1 MKIKIILAVSLF
13 AFLFSCTENKKDSN
27 SSVIDS
33 TKVQADTLSIKIKV
47 ISDKILEDPNN
58 AELYFQRAKVYQA
71 NKVYNSAVND
81 MDRVMKLD
89 SSKAEYYLYFA
100 DLYFMTNKTRNS
112 KEMFERCIKQ
122 FPQNIEARLK
132 LAELYYLVKKYQ
144 ESINYINEALKIDK
158 YNARGYFMK
167 GLNYQEMGDTAKAVS
182 SMQTAV
188 EQDADY
194 YDAYLHLGLLYAGKK
209 NRLAVDYYNNAI
221 KIQPNSI
228 EAYYDRGKFFQ
239 DIGDYR
245 SAEND
250 YNIILKINPNY
261 KFAHFNLGVVCL
273 LRDDKSAEEALKHFD
288 NAIKIDSQY
297 FQAYFGRG
305 TAYQALEQM
314 QKALDDYR
322 VTLQINPNF
331 TPALEA
337 VKSIN
342 QSKK

>member
-1 MKIKIILAVSLF
+1 MKVKIILTLSF
-13 AFLFSCTENKKDSN
+13 IAFLFSCTENKKEQ
-27 SSVIDS
+27 SVSATDS
-33 TKVQADTLSIKIKV
+33 TKVQEPISVELKAINEKI
-47 ISDKILEDPNN
+47 INDANN
-58 AELYFQRAKVYQA
+58 ADLYFQRAKVYQV
-71 NKVYNSAVND
+71 NKIYDSAIGD
-81 MDRVMKLD
+81 MERVMKLD
-89 SSKAEYYLYFA
+89 SSKVEYYLYFA

-122 FPQNIEARLK
+122 FPQNVEAHLK

-158 YNARGYFMK
+158 YNARAYFMK
-167 GLNYQEMGDTAKAVS
+167 GLNFQESGDTAKAVS

-194 YDAYLHLGLLYAGKK
+194 YDAYLHLGLLYAAKK
-209 NRLAVDYYNNAI
+209 NRLAVDYYNNALKI
-221 KIQPNSI
+221 KPNSI

-239 DIGDYR
+239 DIGDYKN
-245 SAEND
+245 AEND
-250 YNIILKINPNY
+250 YNIILKLNPNY
-261 KFAHFNLGVVCL
+261 QFAHFNLGVICL
-273 LRDDKSAEEALKHFD
+273 LRDDKSAEEAVKHFD

-297 FQAYFGRG
+297 FHAYFGRG
-305 TAYQALEQM
+305 TAYQALNQM

-331 TPALEA
+331 TPAVEA

-342 QSKK
+342 AGKK